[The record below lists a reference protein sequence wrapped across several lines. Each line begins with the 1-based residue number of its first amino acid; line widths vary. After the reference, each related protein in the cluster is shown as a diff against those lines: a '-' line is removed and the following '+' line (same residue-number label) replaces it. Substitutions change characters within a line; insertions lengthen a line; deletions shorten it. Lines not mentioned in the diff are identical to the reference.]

1 MRRILL
7 LILVITTLAAC
18 TDAPPVPKPKTYLR
32 LEVPKPQYLHYE
44 APDLPFTF
52 DYPDYGEI
60 VPLKRDRKAD
70 KWFNILFNRYGFE
83 ANVSYIPI
91 RSDTSLAY
99 MVNDCYTFL
108 DKHKKFSSGIVERE
122 YADGENRV
130 YGTAFEIKG
139 SEVVSPY
146 QFYMT
151 DSSRHFVR
159 VALHCQSAPNND
171 SLAALIERIETDLN
185 HLITSIRWK
194 N

>member
-1 MRRILL
+1 M
-7 LILVITTLAAC
+7 ILVITTLAAC

-44 APDLPFTF
+44 APDLPFAF

-60 VPLKRDRKAD
+60 VPLKSDRKTD

-146 QFYMT
+146 QFYLT

-171 SLAALIERIETDLN
+171 SLAALIERIETDLD